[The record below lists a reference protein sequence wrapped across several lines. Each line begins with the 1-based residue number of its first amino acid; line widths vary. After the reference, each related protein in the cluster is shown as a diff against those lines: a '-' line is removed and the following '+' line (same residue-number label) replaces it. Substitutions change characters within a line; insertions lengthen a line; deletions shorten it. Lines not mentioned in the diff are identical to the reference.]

1 MFKKYGSTAGIL
13 AGVSILVY
21 LYGWSTALYTSFMF
35 LVVTPLC
42 VLGLLVV
49 LYSKFSGYSNA

>member
-13 AGVSILVY
+13 VGISILVY
-21 LYGWSTALYTSFMF
+21 LYGWPTALYASFML

-42 VLGLLVV
+42 LLGLLLVV
-49 LYSKFSGYSNA
+49 YSQFKASAHA

>member
-13 AGVSILVY
+13 IGVSILVY
-21 LYGWSTALYTSFMF
+21 LYGWSTALYVSVM
-35 LVVTPLC
+35 LLIVTPLC

-49 LYSKFSGYSNA
+49 LYSQFKTSAHA